1 MDVQL
6 DASVVSAASDASA
19 ASMAS
24 VLPVDADQSYRVML
38 QWAHQEEKN
47 WQLESKHTEALGAF
61 DTGVGYEDRESPI
74 SWLVAL
80 S

>member
-24 VLPVDADQSYRVML
+24 VLPVDADQSYREML
-38 QWAHQEEKN
+38 QWAHQEERK
-47 WQLESKHTEALGAF
+47 LAIRVKAYGSTRSF
-61 DTGVGYEDRESPI
+61 
-74 SWLVAL
+74 
-80 S
+80 